1 MSPRHLSRAITLQV
15 LFMWDFNDQDFEH
28 LDFYIDYNLQ
38 EFSSSILD
46 KNFIIRLAKSVI
58 NQQTKI
64 DELINRYTK
73 EWPVERLTVL
83 DRNILRLAIYEMFN
97 SQDVPTKVALNEAVE
112 LAKDYSGEPAQK
124 FVSGVL
130 GAIYENYFKNKI

>member
-1 MSPRHLSRAITLQV
+1 MSSRHLSRAITLQV

-38 EFSSSILD
+38 EFACSSLD
-46 KNFIIRLAKSVI
+46 KNFITHLAKNVI

-130 GAIYENYFKNKI
+130 GAIYDDYFKTAK